1 MPGPMSGIKVIDLGT
16 MIAGPMAATIL
27 CDQGADVIKV
37 ELPGIG
43 DVMRYLGAMCNGIGG
58 LYHNSN
64 RGKRSLA
71 LDLKSA
77 QAVALVKE
85 LAAGADVVLQNFR
98 PGVAERL
105 GVDYDALREVNPELI
120 YLSVCGFGDRGPL
133 AHKSA
138 YDNVI
143 QAFSGVAQSQ
153 ANPQT
158 GEPIQ
163 YYQLF
168 SDKLTALTGS
178 QAISSALFARER
190 GQGGQHIRLSMVD
203 AVVSFLWADVSG
215 TSAFT
220 DEGAQEGLTLAKG
233 VRLLH
238 FSDGYGTAAPVSD
251 AQFQGYCKAFGVDAS
266 DPRFATVMDRN
277 QHAEEMQDLMR
288 NVVHAARSM
297 TTAEAIAALEA
308 EDVPCAVAMH
318 LSDLP
323 QHPQMQANESFA
335 EISNPQAGTI
345 IEPNNPPNFEGTP
358 SPDLRTCA
366 SVGQHTDEILRDLG
380 RDDAEIARLR
390 EAGVIG

>member
-1 MPGPMSGIKVIDLGT
+1 MAGPMSGIKVIDLGT
-16 MIAGPMAATIL
+16 MIAGPMAATVL

-37 ELPGIG
+37 ETPGIG
-43 DVMRYLGAMCNGIGG
+43 DVMRYLGATCNGIGG

-71 LDLKSA
+71 LNLKSA
-77 QAVALVKE
+77 EGVAVIRE
-85 LAAGADVVLQNFR
+85 LAATADVVLQNFR

-105 GVDYDALREVNPELI
+105 GIDYGALREVNPELI
-120 YLSVCGFGDRGPL
+120 YLSVCGFGDRGPY
-133 AHKSA
+133 AHKAA

-203 AVVSFLWADVSG
+203 SVVSFLWADVSG
-215 TSAFT
+215 TSTFT
-220 DEGAQEGLTLAKG
+220 DPAAEEGMTMVKG
-233 VRLLH
+233 IRLLQ
-238 FSDGYGTAAPVSD
+238 FSDGYGSAAPVSD

-266 DPRFATVMDRN
+266 DPCLATVMDRN
-277 QHAEEMQDLMR
+277 KNADKFQNLMR
-288 NVVHAARSM
+288 LVVAKANSM

-308 EDVPCAVAMH
+308 EDVPCAAALH

-358 SPDLRTCA
+358 SPELRTCA
-366 SVGQHTDEILRDLG
+366 GVGEHTEEILRDLG
-380 RDDAEIARLR
+380 RDAAEIARLR
-390 EAGVIG
+390 EAGIVS